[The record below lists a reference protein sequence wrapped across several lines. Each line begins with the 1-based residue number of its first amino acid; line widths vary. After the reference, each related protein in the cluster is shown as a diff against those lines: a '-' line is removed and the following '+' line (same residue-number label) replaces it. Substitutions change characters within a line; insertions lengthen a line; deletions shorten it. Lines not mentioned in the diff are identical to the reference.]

1 MGNGFIDLSY
11 TYIYLQ
17 HNVHTVEICIT
28 LPTHKCTCIWQ
39 GVNIV
44 VTVWDQDP
52 QNPRIPYEK
61 IDVIK
66 IEYFKAKDGNFHV
79 LTQSGL
85 RTKLPSQ

>member
-1 MGNGFIDLSY
+1 M
-11 TYIYLQ
+11 
-17 HNVHTVEICIT
+17 
-28 LPTHKCTCIWQ
+28 
-39 GVNIV
+39 NIV

-52 QNPRIPYEK
+52 QNPRMPYEK
-61 IDVIK
+61 IDVIN